1 MPVCARWRRAG
12 LHSVEAL
19 LGSALKMGSVEGGQ
33 GGGRIEVREK
43 LGLVQGH
50 HRPLPTLW
58 GARKLGWTIRVVLS
72 CDGTRLLDP
81 CQPVIGC
88 RLPWEKGVIW
98 GAAALYHQGNPEGFS
113 GSYTSGSRGNESCS
127 PEEASELL
135 ITASSMV
142 HLLLHSDPLLLRA
155 GSSSSR
161 IVWSLFLG
169 DTSKRKGDKP

>member
-98 GAAALYHQGNPEGFS
+98 GAAALYHQPEGFS

-161 IVWSLFLG
+161 IVVVSFPG
-169 DTSKRKGDKP
+169 GHF